1 MSAFSFPLIL
11 LALCSSPPDGP
22 QAGKAAPTPPLLRP
36 FGTMTEPRAS
46 HTATL
51 LPDGRVLITGGFRK
65 EHGGDNE
72 SYSSTAE
79 LFDPRTKKF
88 GYTGEMSYTRAGH
101 TATLLSGGGLIL
113 IAGGWNLM
121 GVLSSAELYDPAS
134 EKFTTIGSMNM
145 RRGGCTATL
154 LNDGR
159 VLICG
164 GTGRDVTASAELYDP
179 VRKSFAM
186 PGSMT
191 VPRHSH
197 TATLLPGGRVL
208 VAGGLSRRN
217 AVLASAEV
225 YDPGTGTFGGVGD
238 MAEARCKQAA
248 VGLSTGEVLILG
260 GTDETA
266 WRGNL
271 ALIERYDIG
280 GGKFT
285 RIPDM
290 KRPRARFGMAV
301 APLPDGSL
309 VVAGGDRAIELLN
322 SAGGEAEPSIIASL
336 ERPYSSSTATTLYT
350 GSVLILGGYDET
362 GETTDRA
369 WLFRK

>member
-1 MSAFSFPLIL
+1 MNGFTFL
-11 LALCSSPPDGP
+11 LVLTALCSTGP
-22 QAGKAAPTPPLLRP
+22 EERQAGKGTSPAPLLKP
-36 FGTMTEPRAS
+36 FGTMTEQRAS
-46 HTATL
+46 HAATL

-65 EHGGDNE
+65 EHEGDE
-72 SYSSTAE
+72 ETYSSTAE
-79 LFDPRTKKF
+79 VFDPRTKKF
-88 GYTGEMSYTRAGH
+88 GYTGEMSYTRGGH
-101 TATLLSGGGLIL
+101 TATLLTGGLVL
-113 IAGGWNLM
+113 ITGGWNLM

-134 EKFTTIGSMNM
+134 EKFTTIGSMSI

-164 GTGRDVTASAELYDP
+164 GTGRDVTASAELFDP
-179 VRKSFAM
+179 T
-186 PGSMT
+186 GSMT
-191 VPRHSH
+191 VPRYSH

-208 VAGGLSRRN
+208 VAGGLTRRD

-225 YDPGTGTFGGVGD
+225 YDPGTGTFSAVGD
-238 MAEARCKQAA
+238 MAEQRCKQAA
-248 VGLSTGEVLILG
+248 VGLSGGEILILG
-260 GTDETA
+260 GTDETT
-266 WRGNL
+266 WRGHL
-271 ALIERYDIG
+271 ALIERYDIET
-280 GGKFT
+280 GKFV

-301 APLPDGSL
+301 APLADGSL
-309 VVAGGDRAIELLN
+309 IVAGGDRAIELLN

-336 ERPYSSSTATTLYT
+336 DRTYSYSTATTLYA
-350 GSVLILGGYDET
+350 GSVLILGGYDEK

>member
-1 MSAFSFPLIL
+1 MSGFTILLIL
-11 LALCSSPPDGP
+11 IALCSPAPEER
-22 QAGKAAPTPPLLRP
+22 QAAKGTAPPPLLKP
-36 FGTMTEPRAS
+36 FGTMTEQRAS
-46 HTATL
+46 HAATL

-65 EHGGDNE
+65 EHGGEDE
-72 SYSSTAE
+72 TYSSTAE
-79 LFDPRTKKF
+79 VFDPRTKKF
-88 GYTGEMSYTRAGH
+88 GYTGEMSYTRGGH
-101 TATLLSGGGLIL
+101 TATLLTGGLVL
-113 IAGGWNLM
+113 ITGGWNLM

-134 EKFTTIGSMNM
+134 EKFTTIGSMSI

-164 GTGRDVTASAELYDP
+164 GTGRDVTASAELFDP
-179 VRKSFAM
+179 VRKSFT
-186 PGSMT
+186 PTGSMT
-191 VPRHSH
+191 VPRYSH

-208 VAGGLSRRN
+208 VAGGLTRRD

-225 YDPGTGTFGGVGD
+225 YDPGTGTFSAVGD
-238 MAEARCKQAA
+238 MAEQRCKQAA
-248 VGLSTGEVLILG
+248 VGLSGGEILILG
-260 GTDETA
+260 GTDQTA
-266 WRGNL
+266 WRGDL
-271 ALIERYDIG
+271 ALIERFDPERGNFI
-280 GGKFT
+280 

-301 APLPDGSL
+301 APLADGSL
-309 VVAGGDRAIELLN
+309 IVAGGDRAIELLN

-336 ERPYSSSTATTLYT
+336 DRTYSYSTATTLYA
-350 GSVLILGGYDET
+350 GSVLILGGYDEK

>member
-1 MSAFSFPLIL
+1 MTTFCVLPIL
-11 LALCSSPPDGP
+11 LALCSSPPDERQGD
-22 QAGKAAPTPPLLRP
+22 KAAPPPILKP
-36 FGTMTEPRAS
+36 FGAMTEQRAS

-65 EHGGDNE
+65 ERGGDDE
-72 SYSSTAE
+72 SYSSSAE

-88 GYTGEMSYTRAGH
+88 SNTGEMSYKRGGH
-101 TATLLSGGGLIL
+101 TATLLTGGLVL

-134 EKFTTIGSMNM
+134 EKFTTIGSMTI
-145 RRGGCTATL
+145 RRGGFTATL

-164 GTGRDVTASAELYDP
+164 GTGRDVTASAELFDP
-179 VRKSFAM
+179 AKKSFT
-186 PGSMT
+186 PTGSMT

-197 TATLLPGGRVL
+197 TATFLPGGRVL
-208 VAGGLSRRN
+208 IAGGLSRRD
-217 AVLASAEV
+217 AVLASSEV
-225 YDPGTGTFGGVGD
+225 YDPGTGTFTAGSD
-238 MAEARCKQAA
+238 MAEPRCKQAA
-248 VGLSTGEVLILG
+248 VGLSRGEILILG

-271 ALIERYDIG
+271 SLIERYDAE
-280 GGKFT
+280 GGKFI

-301 APLPDGSL
+301 APLADGSL
-309 VVAGGDRAIELLN
+309 VVAGGDQSIELLN
-322 SAGGEAEPSIIASL
+322 SAGGEAEPSIVASL
-336 ERPYSSSTATTLYT
+336 NRPYYYSTATTLYT

>member
-1 MSAFSFPLIL
+1 MNGFTFL
-11 LALCSSPPDGP
+11 LVLTALCSTGP
-22 QAGKAAPTPPLLRP
+22 EERQAGKGTSPAPLLKP
-36 FGTMTEPRAS
+36 FGTMTEQRAS
-46 HTATL
+46 HAATL

-65 EHGGDNE
+65 EHGGEDE
-72 SYSSTAE
+72 TYSSTAE
-79 LFDPRTKKF
+79 VFDPRTKKF
-88 GYTGEMSYTRAGH
+88 GYTGEMSYTRGGH
-101 TATLLSGGGLIL
+101 TATLLTGGLVL
-113 IAGGWNLM
+113 ITGGWNLM

-134 EKFTTIGSMNM
+134 EKFTTIGSMSI

-164 GTGRDVTASAELYDP
+164 GTGRDVTASAELFDP
-179 VRKSFAM
+179 VRKSFT
-186 PGSMT
+186 PTGNMT
-191 VPRHSH
+191 VPRYSL

-208 VAGGLSRRN
+208 VAGGLTRRD

-225 YDPGTGTFGGVGD
+225 YDPGTGTFSAVGD
-238 MAEARCKQAA
+238 MAEQRCKQAA
-248 VGLSTGEVLILG
+248 VGLSGGEILILG
-260 GTDETA
+260 GTDQTA
-266 WRGNL
+266 WRGDL
-271 ALIERYDIG
+271 ALIERFDPERGNFI
-280 GGKFT
+280 

-301 APLPDGSL
+301 APLADGSL
-309 VVAGGDRAIELLN
+309 IVAGGDRAIELLN

-336 ERPYSSSTATTLYT
+336 DRTYSYSTATTLYA
-350 GSVLILGGYDET
+350 GSVLILGGYDEK